1 MLHEIM
7 LGISGF
13 GEAALLMPLSVVVA
27 IALYLREPGEAAGW
41 MRAVLLCV
49 TATALAKVAGYAL
62 DELGLGLVRS
72 TSGHAAFAAMFYVGL
87 WRVLGRGLPHPFAG
101 LLCLVALGMA
111 GAVAVSRVALHVHSV
126 REILAGGLVGLIAA
140 LVFAA
145 RPVGARRHVAAVSVA
160 FLVLAAASVALH
172 AHGLRSETVFRN
184 AGLMVAEALSRRS

>member
-7 LGISGF
+7 LGLSRF
-13 GEAALLMPLSVVVA
+13 GESALLMPLSAVVA
-27 IALYLREPGEAAGW
+27 VALWMRAPGEAAGW

-62 DELGLGLVRS
+62 DGLGLALVRS

-87 WRVLGRGLPHPFAG
+87 WKVFGRGLPHPFAG
-101 LLCLVALGMA
+101 LLCLAALGMA

-126 REILAGGLVGLIAA
+126 REILAGGLVGLVAA

-145 RPVGARRHVAAVSVA
+145 RPVGARRQTAAVAVA
-160 FLVLAAASVALH
+160 FLVVTAATVTLH
-172 AHGLRSETVFRN
+172 VHGMRSETVLRS
-184 AGLMVAEALSRRS
+184 AGLMVAQALSRRS